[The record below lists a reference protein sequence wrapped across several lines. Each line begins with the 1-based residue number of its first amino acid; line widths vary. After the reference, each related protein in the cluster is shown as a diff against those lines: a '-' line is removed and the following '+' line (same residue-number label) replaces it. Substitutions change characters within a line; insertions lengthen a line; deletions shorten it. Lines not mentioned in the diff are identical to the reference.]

1 MRKRVNTSD
10 DAELIDRETFYKYV
24 SCGRQSA
31 DMLAKEAGAE
41 RRIGRRIFI
50 LSSVK
55 LCEGAFFKLNG
66 SVMSG

>member
-1 MRKRVNTSD
+1 MRKRVNTND
-10 DAELIDRETFYKYV
+10 DAVLIDRETFYKYV

-50 LSSVK
+50 YKPAIDRFLES
-55 LCEGAFFKLNG
+55 GADLDTK
-66 SVMSG
+66 